1 MQRFFVPFP
10 LSIDLDLTD
19 INILYQLT
27 RVLRARVGDHIVLFD
42 GDGSETEYEMIS
54 IERHSI
60 GLRGVGRTFPQTESR
75 KSITLYQS
83 LPNKIEKIEYIL
95 QKWVEVWVSRFI
107 FFRSDRS
114 QKLVISDSKIARLRT
129 IAREA
134 VEQCWGL
141 YMPEVVFLMDQS
153 RFPSSLQWQEGKRN
167 IVLDTLGVKSRI
179 TEYDD
184 IQDIGLWVGPE
195 WGWSEEERWEMN
207 SNGFIFAHFSD
218 RVLRTE
224 TAGIVVGFALLNA

>member
-19 INILYQLT
+19 TNILYQLT

-60 GLRGVGRTFPQTESR
+60 RLRGVGRTFPQTESR